1 MPDVVLTGEDL
12 KLFEEFYQRRL
23 LEAGGARDDAEE
35 LDIAR
40 DILLAVLND
49 GLTPTAEGGES
60 FVRRGAM
67 DWSDPSAIQATQA
80 TSNGY
85 SGRKPKSITAGPG
98 GGKVGAK
105 DMLQGILMVGAGL
118 LAALWFFWPKG
129 DGKATQITPEAE
141 ETTVAAAQRVATP
154 IPTLESELLS
164 DIVDAGVKTSLVVP
178 RTLEVKGV
186 SFVVQPVQIKSGD
199 WPLPDDDRAVSWV
212 YGSVINYALGMQST
226 PDNKALLSSIG
237 PGDTFI
243 LRMSTGPVYRFA
255 FADMVRVSPQ
265 SSEIFRQNRPGM
277 TIALLGDE
285 EESTRVVIRG
295 LYLPDSDLGMDF
307 AAPAKKAA
315 LGETVV
321 IADTFQLTPLT
332 SHLVNLP
339 GMEMIGYAYLA
350 VDYVVENKGALPLMT
365 SSFVHRVKGT
375 GMTYP
380 SVSVIPSAA
389 GKLPYPPL
397 PDTIQ
402 TQQVFTT
409 TSVYVI
415 PEAGLSESMVWSFAP
430 DPSSGGEVEVQLPP
444 NNGAA
449 SAIEVRV
456 IRANLQD
463 GTLLVNFSI
472 GSMTQDVEVLASDIK
487 IEGGTLSPIGN
498 FFPWRL
504 PAGTSREFSLLLS
517 PDGSHRMVVTL
528 LKQGFELTY

>member
-1 MPDVVLTGEDL
+1 MLDVVLTGEDL

-23 LEAGGARDDAEE
+23 LEAGGARDDGEE

-40 DILLAVLND
+40 DILLAVIND

-80 TSNGY
+80 TSTGS
-85 SGRKPKSITAGPG
+85 SGRKPKSMAAGP

-105 DMLQGILMVGAGL
+105 DMLQGILMLGAGL
-118 LAALWFFWPKG
+118 LAALWFFWSKS
-129 DGKATQITPEAE
+129 DGKPTQITPEAE
-141 ETTVAAAQRVATP
+141 ETRGAAQRVATP

-164 DIVDAGVKTSLVVP
+164 DIVDAGVKTALVVP

-212 YGSVINYALGMQST
+212 YGSVINYALGMQAT
-226 PDNKALLSSIG
+226 PDNKALLSSIKS
-237 PGDTFI
+237 GDTFI

-307 AAPAKKAA
+307 AASAQKAE
-315 LGETVV
+315 LGEAVV
-321 IADTFQLTPLT
+321 IADTFRLIPLT

-339 GMEMIGYAYLA
+339 GMEMVGYAYLA
-350 VDYVVENKGALPLMT
+350 VDYEVENIGALPLLT

-380 SVSVIPSAA
+380 SVSVIPAAA

-397 PDTIQ
+397 PETIQ
-402 TQQVFTT
+402 PRQVFTT

-415 PEAGLSESMVWSFAP
+415 PEAGLGEDMVWSFAP
-430 DPSSGGEVEVQLPP
+430 DPSSPDEVEVPLPA
-444 NNGAA
+444 NNKAA
-449 SAIEVRV
+449 SMIEVRV
-456 IRANLQD
+456 TRADLQD

-472 GSMTQDVEVLASDIK
+472 GSMSQDVEVSASDIK

-504 PAGTSREFSLLLS
+504 PAGTSREFSLLFS
-517 PDGSHRMVVTL
+517 PDGSHRLVVTL

>member
-40 DILLAVLND
+40 DIMLAVLND

-85 SGRKPKSITAGPG
+85 SGRKPKSMAAGPG
-98 GGKVGAK
+98 SGKVGVK
-105 DMLQGILMVGAGL
+105 DILQGILMLGAGL
-118 LAALWFFWPKG
+118 LAALWFFWPKS

-141 ETTVAAAQRVATP
+141 ETTVVAAQRVATP

-186 SFVVQPVQIKSGD
+186 SFVVQPAQIKSGD

-315 LGETVV
+315 IGETVV
-321 IADTFQLTPLT
+321 IADTFRLIPLA

-339 GMEMIGYAYLA
+339 GMEMAGYTYLA
-350 VDYVVENKGALPLMT
+350 VDYAVENKSAVPLTT
-365 SSFVHRVKGT
+365 SSFVHNVKGM
-375 GMTYP
+375 GMAYP
-380 SVSVIPSAA
+380 AVSVIPSAA
-389 GKLPYPPL
+389 GKLSYPPL

-402 TQQVFTT
+402 THQVFTT

-430 DPSSGGEVEVQLPP
+430 DPSSGEEVEVQLPP
-444 NNGAA
+444 NN
-449 SAIEVRV
+449 SAVSATEVSV
-456 IRANLQD
+456 TQANLQD
-463 GTLLVNFSI
+463 GTLLVTFYI
-472 GSMTQDVEVLASDIK
+472 GSMTQDIEVLASDIK

-504 PAGTSREFSLLLS
+504 PAGTSREFPLLLS